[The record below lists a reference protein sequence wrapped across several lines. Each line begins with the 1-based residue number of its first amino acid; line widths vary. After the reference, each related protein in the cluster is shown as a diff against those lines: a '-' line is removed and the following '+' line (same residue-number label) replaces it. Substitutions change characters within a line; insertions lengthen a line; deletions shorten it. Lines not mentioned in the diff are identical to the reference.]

1 VFQQGRSPFLLRSL
15 RAVPETETAPSF
27 AQRLGVS
34 GAAVSSLEPKHPVV
48 RMVVRV
54 AIVVLVVACLAFAV
68 VKESDRIGEID
79 WRFEPVWLAICV
91 LALVGFQLAH
101 IEIWR
106 LVLRALGGEISEP
119 RARTIWSTTLLAR
132 YVPTSALMAVGRV
145 ALSEREGV
153 PKRVTLASVAYEFA
167 LTFISALALCAYLLW
182 KLPALDDHAWVRWL
196 GTALPLAGFVCLHPA
211 IFHRFSDYALK
222 RLGRP
227 PLPLS
232 LPFGRVFEF
241 FVLYL
246 GSFILAGV
254 SVLAMAHA
262 LHDLPAGDTYAAI
275 ASYGL
280 GYVAG
285 VIAFVIPG
293 SLGARE
299 AGVALGLS
307 AVLPVGV
314 AVAAAIAVRLLQMGV
329 EVLYAA
335 GTPLLARRA
344 GALSS
349 SRAPR
354 DGTPA
359 DQQ

>member
-1 VFQQGRSPFLLRSL
+1 LPD
-15 RAVPETETAPSF
+15 TETALGTSTNSRGGIAERF
-27 AQRLGVS
+27 GVS
-34 GAAVSSLEPKHPVV
+34 GGPVSSLEPKHPIA
-48 RMVVRV
+48 RLALRV
-54 AIVVLVVACLAFAV
+54 GLVALIAACIVLAI
-68 VKESDRIGEID
+68 VKESSRIGAIE
-79 WRFEPVWLAICV
+79 WRFQPLWLALC
-91 LALVGFQLAH
+91 LAALLAFQLCH

-106 LVLRALGGEISEP
+106 FMLRALGGTIEP
-119 RARTIWSTTLLAR
+119 RRARSIWSATLLAR

-167 LTFISALALCAYLLW
+167 LTFIASLALCAWLLW
-182 KLPALDDHAWVRWL
+182 RLPALDAHAWVRWL
-196 GTALPLAGFVCLHPA
+196 GTALPIAGIVCLHPA
-211 IFHRFSDYALK
+211 IFHRVTDMALK
-222 RLGRP
+222 RAGRP

-232 LPFGRVFEF
+232 LPFGRVIEF
-241 FVLYL
+241 LVMYVVSFV
-246 GSFILAGV
+246 IAGV

-262 LHDLPAGDTYAAI
+262 LHPLAASDTYAAI

-307 AVLPVGV
+307 AVLPGPV
-314 AVAAAIAVRLLQMGV
+314 AVAVAIAVRLLQMGV

-335 GTPLLARRA
+335 VTPLLARRRSSAVARA
-344 GALSS
+344 GS
-349 SRAPR
+349 
-354 DGTPA
+354 
-359 DQQ
+359 